1 MKKAFQGRV
10 VVITGAGRGLG
21 LALAEQF
28 SAEGASLVLGARSS
42 AEIDELASRLGN
54 AVSVQTD
61 VRLPVDC
68 ERLVEAAVA
77 EFGRID
83 IMVNNA
89 GLAVYGPVEGTS
101 SDAVNALIDTNVN
114 GVIFGSQDAFRVMK
128 A

>member
-1 MKKAFQGRV
+1 MKKPFHGRV

-21 LALAEQF
+21 LALAEQC

-68 ERLVEAAVA
+68 DRLVEAAVA
-77 EFGRID
+77 EFGPLD
-83 IMVNNA
+83 IMINNA

-101 SDAVNALIDTNVN
+101 PDAVNAISTPT
-114 GVIFGSQDAFRVMK
+114 
-128 A
+128 